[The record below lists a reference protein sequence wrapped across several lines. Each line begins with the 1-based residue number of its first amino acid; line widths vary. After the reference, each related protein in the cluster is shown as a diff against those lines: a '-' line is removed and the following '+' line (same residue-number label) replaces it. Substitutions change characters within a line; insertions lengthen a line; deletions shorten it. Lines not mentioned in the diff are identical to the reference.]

1 VNKKASAGAFP
12 SDSQSLKQ
20 FCIAFSLMELGQAR
34 TRLLEAIGRKDLLII
49 VGDCSVEY
57 WGRAAS
63 KLPRGKRL
71 LLVKG
76 DGSFAIH
83 QNRLLRP
90 ANYMMGAG
98 IGCELKGDSLLLSA
112 RKLRPKETIDV
123 TLFSVEGLHCYPM
136 PEQADLRL
144 FGSEKELSD
153 ELMQDLS
160 FLEQGLVPLN
170 QEEVLRKG
178 MVDILAR
185 DAKGRLV
192 VIELKRRLA
201 DFSAVQQLK
210 RYMDQVKNLKGIE
223 TRGILIAPEIRKN
236 AHELLEKYGLEFFR
250 IDFEIGNPKAK
261 IKGLQKKQETI
272 DRFF

>member
-1 VNKKASAGAFP
+1 M
-12 SDSQSLKQ
+12 QL
-20 FCIAFSLMELGQAR
+20 EQAR
-34 TRLLEAIGRKDLLII
+34 NLILEAIGRKDLLMV
-49 VGDCSVEY
+49 VGDCYVEY

-71 LLVKG
+71 LMVKG

-90 ANYMMGAG
+90 TNYMMGAG
-98 IGCELKGDSLLLSA
+98 IGCELKDGALLLSA
-112 RKLRPKETIDV
+112 RKLRPKETINV
-123 TLFSVEGLHCYPM
+123 TLFSIEGLHCYPM
-136 PEQADLRL
+136 LEQADLRL

-160 FLEQGLVPLN
+160 FLEPGLVPLN
-170 QEEVLRKG
+170 QEEVLRNG
-178 MVDILAR
+178 LVDILAR
-185 DAKGRLV
+185 DSKGRLV

-201 DFSAVQQLK
+201 DFNAVQQLK
-210 RYMDQVKNLKGIE
+210 RYMDQVKNLKGVE
-223 TRGILIAPEIRKN
+223 TRGILIAPDIRKN
-236 AHELLEKYGLEFFR
+236 AHELLEKYGLEFFH

-261 IKGLQKKQETI
+261 IKGLRKKQETI

>member
-1 VNKKASAGAFP
+1 M
-12 SDSQSLKQ
+12 DL
-20 FCIAFSLMELGQAR
+20 EEAR
-34 TRLLEAIGRKDLLII
+34 LQILETINRKDLLII
-49 VGDCSVEY
+49 IAVCFVEY

-63 KLPRGKRL
+63 KLPRGKRML
-71 LLVKG
+71 LIKG
-76 DGSFAIH
+76 DNSIAIH

-90 ANYMMGAG
+90 TNYMMGAK
-98 IGCELKGDSLLLSA
+98 IGTELKDGALVLSA
-112 RKLRPKETIDV
+112 KKLKPKETI
-123 TLFSVEGLHCYPM
+123 SVALYSIEGIHSYSM
-136 PEQADLRL
+136 DEQADLRL

-160 FLEQGLVPLN
+160 FLEPGLVPLN

-178 MVDILAR
+178 LVDILAR

-201 DFSAVQQLK
+201 DFNAVQQLK

-223 TRGILIAPEIRKN
+223 TRGILVAPEIRKN
-236 AHELLEKYGLEFFR
+236 AHELLERYGLEFFH